1 MSKNVIWTQDERT
14 ALAAATLNLLS
25 NAAQMPV
32 AGMNS
37 ADVQKQAQR
46 YGFFSGVFR
55 QAQRYVFASTPERV
69 RTIITHTQVPWLM
82 GEIYSRMREVH
93 VADMIAAQEKE
104 RSEAQAAA
112 AKEKSVLEAV
122 SLTLTESPDGLHK
135 LADALAPLLVERVVT
150 MLAERYHMTPKQTR
164 PVMADTSSITMSR
177 RPVVYLLGLKANQ
190 AEDFNRFWGTRF
202 ELRMIHD
209 RVGLVVPA
217 PMPNTYVIGMA
228 DFLSHQLERKFK
240 SAGHNYRAVHGGV
253 TSIKKALND
262 LYAKINNPAA
272 QKAATV

>member
-37 ADVQKQAQR
+37 ADVQKQVQR

-55 QAQRYVFASTPERV
+55 QAQRYVFAATPERV

-82 GEIYSRMREVH
+82 EEIYSRMREVH
-93 VADMIAAQEKE
+93 VADMIAAQEKA
-104 RSEAQAAA
+104 RSAAQAAA

-122 SLTLTESPDGLHK
+122 SLTLTASPDGLHK

-150 MLAERYHMTPKQTR
+150 MLAERYHMTPKQMR
-164 PVMADTSSITMSR
+164 SVMADTSSITMSR
-177 RPVVYLLGLKANQ
+177 RPVVYLLGPKANQ
-190 AEDFNRFWGTRF
+190 AEDINRAWGTRF
-202 ELRMIHD
+202 ELRVIHD

>member
-32 AGMNS
+32 TAMNS

-55 QAQRYVFASTPERV
+55 QAQLYVFANTPERV

-82 GEIYSRMREVH
+82 EEIYSRMREVH

-122 SLTLTESPDGLHK
+122 SLT
-135 LADALAPLLVERVVT
+135 
-150 MLAERYHMTPKQTR
+150 
-164 PVMADTSSITMSR
+164 
-177 RPVVYLLGLKANQ
+177 
-190 AEDFNRFWGTRF
+190 
-202 ELRMIHD
+202 
-209 RVGLVVPA
+209 
-217 PMPNTYVIGMA
+217 
-228 DFLSHQLERKFK
+228 K

>member
-55 QAQRYVFASTPERV
+55 QAQRYVFAATPERV

-82 GEIYSRMREVH
+82 EEIYSRMREVH

-104 RSEAQAAA
+104 RSAAQAAA

-122 SLTLTESPDGLHK
+122 SLTLTASPDGLHK
-135 LADALAPLLVERVVT
+135 LADELAHLCWRHVQVDSKLLANGAQELGNRSNVAVI
-150 MLAERYHMTPKQTR
+150 P
-164 PVMADTSSITMSR
+164 SR
-177 RPVVYLLGLKANQ
+177 SEFGR
-190 AEDFNRFWGTRF
+190 
-202 ELRMIHD
+202 
-209 RVGLVVPA
+209 
-217 PMPNTYVIGMA
+217 
-228 DFLSHQLERKFK
+228 LERQPLFGKTK
-240 SAGHNYRAVHGGV
+240 TVLALLQVGEIVAVCV
-253 TSIKKALND
+253 A
-262 LYAKINNPAA
+262 
-272 QKAATV
+272 